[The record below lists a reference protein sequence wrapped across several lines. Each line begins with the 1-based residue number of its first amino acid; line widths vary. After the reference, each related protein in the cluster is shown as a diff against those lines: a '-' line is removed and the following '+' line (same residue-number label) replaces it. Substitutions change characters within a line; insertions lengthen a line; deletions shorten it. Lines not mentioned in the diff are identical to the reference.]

1 MRPCRVCIGYRLQTL
16 TLPALLNGLVRAIY
30 SICRT
35 ELAHDVRLSLLQSR
49 RDAATSAS
57 GGAKRA
63 HSGLRGSM
71 KKDSKKGATHETKA
85 NLVCRLLLEKNK

>member
-1 MRPCRVCIGYRLQTL
+1 MQSLQSL
-16 TLPALLNGLVRAIY
+16 QSLPAQLNDLVRAMC
-30 SICRT
+30 SMCRT
-35 ELAHDVRLSLLQSR
+35 ELTHDVRLSLLQSR

-71 KKDSKKGATHETKA
+71 EKYSVLGWPKSCKLAHAFLWEHSYK
-85 NLVCRLLLEKNK
+85 RL